1 MFQDGSINSNNLKM
15 APPQSSIKRRQQR
28 SLTRDT
34 KKRQQH
40 VSLHFVGLARNFFKR
55 IGLPFRI
62 VPSYEPDPEGV
73 FFKGCWLDRGTLV
86 FCPGRVQ
93 VGELMHEAGH
103 LALTPKDQRHL
114 LEPGSLTTS
123 PPLGDFELI
132 GDAAVEAWDYA
143 AGLAADVPILAIF
156 KNGFD
161 GNGLQVWEQ
170 FDARLHPG
178 FALLRFLNMSS
189 AWGTC
194 DRWLV
199 GKASVERTKETF
211 DLLMKSCTLD
221 EQKLIVKAF
230 EARLPARIALTA
242 ECRIL

>member
-1 MFQDGSINSNNLKM
+1 M
-15 APPQSSIKRRQQR
+15 APPPSSTKRRQQR
-28 SLTRDT
+28 ALARDT
-34 KKRQQH
+34 GKRQQN

-62 VPSYEPDPEGV
+62 VPSYESDPKDV

-103 LALTPKDQRHL
+103 LALTPKDQWHL

-123 PPLGDFELI
+123 PPLGDFALI

-143 AGLAADVPILAIF
+143 AALAADVPILTIF
-156 KNGFD
+156 RHGFD

-170 FDARLHPG
+170 FDHQMHPG
-178 FALLRFLNMSS
+178 FALLRFLGMSNR
-189 AWGTC
+189 WGTC

-199 GKASVERTKETF
+199 GKASVEQTKETF
-211 DLLMKSCTLD
+211 EHLMKSCTFD
-221 EQKLIVKAF
+221 ERKLIIKAF
-230 EARLPARIALTA
+230 EARLK
-242 ECRIL
+242 C